1 MPVNCRRLLQPAL
14 FTTAGVI
21 GWLRWLMFGAVM
33 VVSLK
38 STNAFGSYIT
48 MVTDF
53 SVAVESGGLT
63 LVVTAEN
70 RGDVPAHDVQFEII
84 VDQRVLAGPAVK
96 RLEVAGKTS
105 AAFSMNDLF
114 GLPGRYAIVIRTYY
128 RDASGHRFTA
138 VTAGSYDYKSTGMP
152 AVSISGH
159 ASRLSVDGKGQ
170 LEFVLR
176 NDGLSGQKVDLRLF
190 IPDELSASDE
200 RSAIE
205 IGPQQEETLVYD
217 VENYSALVNSH
228 YAVLLVGWYDT
239 DGNRFGVAGSAV
251 VQVVG
256 DVRSAARPPWIW
268 VVLGVGIPV
277 VMGFLR
283 LKGSGQVAAGR

>member
-1 MPVNCRRLLQPAL
+1 MPVTCRPMMQPAV
-14 FTTAGVI
+14 FTTTGVI
-21 GWLRWLMFGAVM
+21 GWLRLLMFGAVM
-33 VVSLK
+33 VVSLQ

-53 SVAVESGGLT
+53 SVAVESEGLT

-70 RGDVPAHDVQFEII
+70 RGNVPAHDVQFEII

-105 AAFSMNDLF
+105 ATFSMRDLF
-114 GLPGRYAIVIRTYY
+114 AFPGRYAIVIRTHYK
-128 RDASGHRFTA
+128 DASGHRFTA
-138 VTAGSYDYKSTGMP
+138 VTVGSYDYKSTGMP

-159 ASRLSVDGKGQ
+159 ATKLSADGKGQ
-170 LEFVLR
+170 LKFVLR
-176 NDGLSGQKVDLRLF
+176 NDGLSEQKVDCRLF

-200 RSAIE
+200 RSAIK

-217 VENYSALVNSH
+217 IENYSALANSR

-251 VQVVG
+251 VQVIG

-268 VVLGVGIPV
+268 VVLGGGIPL

-283 LKGSGQVAAGR
+283 LKGSGQVAAGG